1 MTTALNNLKWNKPA
15 MFRQYVRRVVIA
27 NGGQEGPN

>member
-1 MTTALNNLKWNKPA
+1 MTTLKKSFWQMPV
-15 MFRQYVRRVVIA
+15 MIRWQHRYVVIA